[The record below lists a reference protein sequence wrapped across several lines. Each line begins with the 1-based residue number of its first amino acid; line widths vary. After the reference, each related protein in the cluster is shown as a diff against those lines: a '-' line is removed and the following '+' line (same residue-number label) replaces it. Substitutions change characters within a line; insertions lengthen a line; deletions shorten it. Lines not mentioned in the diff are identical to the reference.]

1 MDSLFQ
7 EDQKYRLELSKLKK
21 EKAPKKMLD
30 SFSALIKTKGSSN
43 LVFVEKW
50 INKHWWLGPQEIGFI
65 GVQALFLVIQQ
76 DPEEVLSLLKK
87 AESEGNIISSNVA
100 ILEDWIAV
108 RESWNQTYGSQF
120 YVDSE
125 KRKTLFIQ
133 LKA

>member
-50 INKHWWLGPQEIGFI
+50 INKH
-65 GVQALFLVIQQ
+65 
-76 DPEEVLSLLKK
+76 
-87 AESEGNIISSNVA
+87 
-100 ILEDWIAV
+100 
-108 RESWNQTYGSQF
+108 
-120 YVDSE
+120 
-125 KRKTLFIQ
+125 
-133 LKA
+133 